1 MPARSDEPL
10 IQLGTRI
17 PKELQRRLRVHC
29 IESET
34 TVMGFTVAAI
44 REQLERK
51 GARRRGGSSA

>member
-10 IQLGTRI
+10 SQLGTGI

-34 TVMGFTVAAI
+34 TVRAFTIAAI
-44 REQLERK
+44 REQFERK
-51 GARRRGGSSA
+51 GARRRAGSSA